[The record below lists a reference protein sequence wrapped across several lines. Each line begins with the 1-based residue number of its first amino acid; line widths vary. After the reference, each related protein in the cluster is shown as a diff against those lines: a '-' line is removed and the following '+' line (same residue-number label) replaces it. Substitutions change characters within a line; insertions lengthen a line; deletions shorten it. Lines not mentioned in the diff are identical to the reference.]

1 MMSKEFNNLEI
12 SYLLMGFK
20 QAEFNKIIVE
30 HHSKLSIPFEVRE
43 FQNAVTSGILSVIN
57 QEVKDNIQYTYAQLK
72 HVNTFQESLRDNSSL
87 IKQVESLRLK
97 TEFDT
102 SLIMIKMTTK
112 SIYDFL
118 ETRVVNSMLFSGPL
132 LFFH

>member
-57 QEVKDNIQYTYAQLK
+57 QEVKDNILYTYAQLK

-102 SLIMIKMTTK
+102 SLIMIEMTMK

>member
-1 MMSKEFNNLEI
+1 MSKEFNNLEI

-57 QEVKDNIQYTYAQLK
+57 QEVKDNILYTYAQLK

-102 SLIMIKMTTK
+102 SLIMIEMTMK